1 MKRPLIYGTLVCL
14 LAFGLFSAVHFN
26 NAGAAEAEDEDTGYP
41 QIAVFARAVQLIRQ
55 DYVDGNKITYQGL
68 IYAALKGMLSS
79 LDPHS
84 QFLDPNDFKDMQ
96 DDTRSRFNG
105 LGIEVSVRNGVLTV
119 ITPMEG
125 TPAAKAGIVSGDQI
139 LKINGISTERM
150 ELQDAVNILRGH
162 PGQPAVLTVFHPTTK
177 EMKEYKLDR
186 MEIKIESVKGK
197 RLLDQELSGQFK
209 IGYVRLVQFT
219 ARRHSA

>member
-1 MKRPLIYGTLVCL
+1 MVAVREDIDNMRRRLIISTLICL
-14 LAFGLFSAVHFN
+14 LGFSAFFAVRIN
-26 NAGAAEAEDEDTGYP
+26 NVRAADAEEDTGYS

-55 DYVDGNKITYQGL
+55 DYVDGNKTSYQGL

-139 LKINGISTERM
+139 LKINGTSTERM
-150 ELQDAVNILRGH
+150 ELQDAVNVLRGTSGSAGH
-162 PGQPAVLTVFHPTTK
+162 ADGAASFNQ
-177 EMKEYKLDR
+177 
-186 MEIKIESVKGK
+186 G
-197 RLLDQELSGQFK
+197 DQGIQARS
-209 IGYVRLVQFT
+209 
-219 ARRHSA
+219 RRHQDR